1 MSRPWKVP
9 LNNKSLPSTVESA
22 PNVTFDKIP
31 SSRQS
36 PRWYKMSRRFKSN
49 YWKYKTEQNKPVD
62 CSTERAERDA
72 VTLRGCFTPCQSNVC
87 QFILWICF
95 HQTFC
100 SLTLI
105 NKKPPQDRRHVST
118 WWQRDITAA
127 GFTHAWN
134 SHVCFSSPAESVAW
148 TQRWVGHFVSVSEV
162 CWRNVDETQRHMK
175 SNLPQNFTC
184 WYDSQLEHVNMLIC

>member
-1 MSRPWKVP
+1 MF
-9 LNNKSLPSTVESA
+9 ESA
-22 PNVTFDKIP
+22 ANVTFDKIP

-72 VTLRGCFTPCQSNVC
+72 VTLRSCFTPCQSNVC

-105 NKKPPQDRRHVST
+105 NKNHLRTVVTSPPGGSATSLQLVSHMHEIHTYVSHHLQNLLPERSAESAILCLLATFVEGTLMKLNVT
-118 WWQRDITAA
+118 WNQICPKT
-127 GFTHAWN
+127 
-134 SHVCFSSPAESVAW
+134 SHVDAIPSWNTLMC
-148 TQRWVGHFVSVSEV
+148 
-162 CWRNVDETQRHMK
+162 
-175 SNLPQNFTC
+175 
-184 WYDSQLEHVNMLIC
+184 

>member
-22 PNVTFDKIP
+22 ANVTFDKIP

-127 GFTHAWN
+127 GFTHMHEIHTYVSHHLQNLLPERSAESAILCLLARFVEGTLMKLDFTWN
-134 SHVCFSSPAESVAW
+134 QICPKTSHVDVIPSWNTLMC
-148 TQRWVGHFVSVSEV
+148 
-162 CWRNVDETQRHMK
+162 
-175 SNLPQNFTC
+175 
-184 WYDSQLEHVNMLIC
+184 

>member
-1 MSRPWKVP
+1 MF
-9 LNNKSLPSTVESA
+9 ESA
-22 PNVTFDKIP
+22 QNVTFDKIP

-36 PRWYKMSRRFKSN
+36 PRFHKMSRRFKSN

-62 CSTERAERDA
+62 CLTDRAGRDA

-100 SLTLI
+100 SDQQKTTSGPSSRLHLVAA
-105 NKKPPQDRRHVST
+105 RHHCS
-118 WWQRDITAA
+118 W
-127 GFTHAWN
+127 FHTHAWN
-134 SHVCFSSPAESVAW
+134 SHVCFTSPAESVAG
-148 TQRWVGHFVSVSEV
+148 TQRWVGHFVSVSDV
-162 CWRNVDETQRHMK
+162 CWRNVDETRRHMK

>member
-62 CSTERAERDA
+62 CLTDRAGRDA
-72 VTLRGCFTPCQSNVC
+72 ARLLHAVSVECLSVYSVNLFPSN
-87 QFILWICF
+87 ILLVNSD
-95 HQTFC
+95 QQ
-100 SLTLI
+100 
-105 NKKPPQDRRHVST
+105 KPPQDRRHVST
-118 WWQRDITAA
+118 WWQRHITAA
-127 GFTHAWN
+127 GFTHMHEIHTYVSHHLQNLLPERSAESAILCLLVTFVEGTLMKLDFTWN
-134 SHVCFSSPAESVAW
+134 QICPKTSHVDTIPSWNTLMC
-148 TQRWVGHFVSVSEV
+148 
-162 CWRNVDETQRHMK
+162 
-175 SNLPQNFTC
+175 
-184 WYDSQLEHVNMLIC
+184 

>member
-105 NKKPPQDRRHVST
+105 NKNHLRTVVTSPPGGSATSLQLVSHT
-118 WWQRDITAA
+118 CMKFTRMFHITCRICCRNAA
-127 GFTHAWN
+127 LSRPFC
-134 SHVCFSSPAESVAW
+134 VC
-148 TQRWVGHFVSVSEV
+148 
-162 CWRNVDETQRHMK
+162 
-175 SNLPQNFTC
+175 
-184 WYDSQLEHVNMLIC
+184 